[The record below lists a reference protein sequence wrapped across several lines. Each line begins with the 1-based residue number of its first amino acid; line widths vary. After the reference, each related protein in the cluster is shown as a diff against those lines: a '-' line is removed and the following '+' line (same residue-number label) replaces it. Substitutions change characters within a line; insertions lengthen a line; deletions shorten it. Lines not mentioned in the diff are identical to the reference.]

1 MPRMS
6 KNKVEKAARSAV
18 EACFRDCEMIDT
30 EIATNDKTMAW
41 DGCIYLFG
49 NSKHVKDNLFGK
61 IPVQVKGLSVSTK
74 HPDRINYSIQKSD
87 LKAFKDE
94 GIAFFVVYLNNT
106 THEETVYYTLLAPIE
121 IKNILE
127 TISEQCSKS
136 VPFQILKN
144 LNPKELDISFRE
156 FYNDCKRQKS
166 VVDQPVLSFEDLKDL
181 GNPKLTVYG
190 FTSSELTNIPRA
202 LAKKDAFVYANI
214 EKGTINYLYP
224 VGTSRCAIA
233 VTQECKRPV
242 CIGGKKYYDSYS
254 LTNKREGD
262 VVAIGKCLFITML
275 DNDVQNLHVKAD
287 FDVTKYNLS
296 EAINAL
302 GFLLALSSNKHLTIG
317 RCDLNMEQEKG
328 SGAYMLAG
336 LSDLQGLYTRLVK
349 LKKAMDVLH
358 VKDDLDLKLLKK
370 DSDRLIDVL
379 IAAFVEHKD
388 VIEKQDVGFIT
399 EIGLSNIN
407 ILVLAAKTGK
417 NTYHLYDF
425 FNCPFDLHGSYGDEK
440 AFPITPYAILDK
452 EKILKYSN
460 IDYSKILPSFKAIMN
475 NNPKCFHIAN
485 TLGLY
490 LLLAYDEQTI
500 KKELLL
506 NTARE
511 LFDWL
516 SEVENDELSKLSS
529 RLNILQIEKRLGLLS
544 NSEKEEL
551 YEIAENNESDD
562 VRFAAYLLLDEQE
575 HAIRFFNKLDIDVQS
590 FYRTLPIF
598 HFVNN
603 NT

>member
-1 MPRMS
+1 MNPI
-6 KNKVEKAARSAV
+6 KVEQNAV
-18 EACFRDCEMIDT
+18 DEVRACFDDCDRI
-30 EIATNDKTMAW
+30 IAGVQTNDKTIAW
-41 DGCIYLFG
+41 DGHLYLYKDSSCKK
-49 NSKHVKDNLFGK
+49 NSYYAK
-61 IPVQVKGLSVSTK
+61 IPVQVKGVSCLEK
-74 HPDRINYSIQKSD
+74 HPDSINYSIDVAD
-87 LKAFKDE
+87 LKAYKDE
-94 GIAFFVVYLNNT
+94 GVAFFVVYVNSTN
-106 THEETVYYTLLAPIE
+106 HARTVYYNLLAPIE
-121 IKNILE
+121 IKAII
-127 TISEQCSKS
+127 TTCSEQNSKS
-136 VPFQILKN
+136 VSLKK
-144 LNPKELDISFRE
+144 LDCSNPNELDLLFRV
-156 FYNDCKRQKS
+156 FYDDCKRQKS
-166 VVDQPVLSFEDLKDL
+166 VVDFPVLPFENLKDL
-181 GNPKLTVYG
+181 GGAKLTVYG
-190 FTSSELTNIPRA
+190 FTAKDMANLPRA

-233 VTQECKRPV
+233 VTQECKKPV

-275 DNDVQNLHVKAD
+275 DNDMQNLHVKAD
-287 FDVTKYNLS
+287 FDVTRYNLS

-328 SGAYMLAG
+328 SGADMLAG

-399 EIGLSNIN
+399 EIGLCNIN

-575 HAIRFFNKLDIDVQS
+575 HAMRFFNKLDIDVQS